1 MKMYCSS
8 KLYHKITD
16 KLQPF
21 FFSFTVTGSGV
32 ESSGGEGNPGNEE
45 NTAA

>member
-1 MKMYCSS
+1 MKINCSS
-8 KLYHKITD
+8 KLYHKITN

-21 FFSFTVTGSGV
+21 FFSFTVTGAGV
-32 ESSGGEGNPGNEE
+32 ESSEGNTGNEE